1 MQVWSL
7 TNCKLKTDHA
17 GHTGYLNSVTISPDG
32 SLCASGGKDL
42 EGKLLVDELCPEVV
56 SQFSGLDTNPPEC
69 LCLAWS
75 GDGQTLFAGYSDN
88 HIRAWQV
95 VASATN

>member
-1 MQVWSL
+1 
-7 TNCKLKTDHA
+7 
-17 GHTGYLNSVTISPDG
+17 
-32 SLCASGGKDL
+32 L

-95 VASATN
+95 VASATS

>member
-1 MQVWSL
+1 M
-7 TNCKLKTDHA
+7 
-17 GHTGYLNSVTISPDG
+17 
-32 SLCASGGKDL
+32 
-42 EGKLLVDELCPEVV
+42 DELCPEVV
-56 SQFSGLDTNPPEC
+56 TPFSGLDTNPPDC

-95 VASATN
+95 VPSAAS